1 MLKKSITRN
10 YDFKEKKLV
19 KPEKSSQGVV
29 KVVLH
34 GTICNKSEEIELTP
48 SFKNRMIQIL
58 MPKVITS
65 LQFTR
70 SD

>member
-1 MLKKSITRN
+1 MTSKKKNSSV
-10 YDFKEKKLV
+10 E
-19 KPEKSSQGVV
+19 PEKSSQGVV

-34 GTICNKSEEIELTP
+34 GTICNKSEEIELIP

-58 MPKVITS
+58 MPEVITS